1 MAFNSI
7 SNVAIRGISACVPSH
22 IEENIDLQV
31 FKEGEAS
38 RVIAQ
43 TGIERKHTVEPGTT
57 ASDLCVKAADK
68 LLDDLGWEKGTID
81 VIVFVSSSADYV
93 IPPTAC
99 IIQEELELPE
109 TCLSIEIKHGCSG
122 WVVGSNSAA
131 SLIMGGCLK
140 RALLLCGDTSTLL
153 HSPFDKETRPIFGDA
168 GSCTALEF
176 DPTAFALEF
185 EHGTR
190 GKDFKSIYTP
200 VGGCRNAT
208 ITEKDLEFIEYG
220 PNQLRR
226 NIDCRMDGMNVFAFG
241 MSVAPKSVKKLA
253 EKYVLDLE
261 HIDYL
266 LLHQANHY
274 MNEKIR
280 KKLNFSPEKT
290 PYSLHEFGNTSS
302 ASIPVTI
309 ITQCRGDFAAKK
321 INSIGCA
328 FGVGL
333 AWGSVHFQTNKIVCP
348 ELILY

>member
-1 MAFNSI
+1 MAFISI
-7 SNVAIRGISACVPSH
+7 PNVAIRGISACVPSH
-22 IEENIDLQV
+22 VEENIDLPV

-38 RVIAQ
+38 RVIVQ
-43 TGIERKHTVEPGTT
+43 TGIERKHTVESGTT
-57 ASDLCVKAADK
+57 ASDLCVKAANK
-68 LLDDLGWEKGTID
+68 LLEDLGWGKDTID

-93 IPPTAC
+93 VPPTAC
-99 IIQEELELPE
+99 IIQEELGLPE

-122 WVVGSNSAA
+122 WVVGLNSAA

-153 HSPFDKETRPIFGDA
+153 HSPFDKETRPLFGDA

-176 DPTAFALEF
+176 DTIASTLEF

-200 VGGCRNAT
+200 VGGCRNAVT
-208 ITEKDLEFIEYG
+208 AKDLEFIEYG

-226 NIDCRMDGMNVFAFG
+226 NIDCTMDGMNVFAFG
-241 MSVAPKSVKKLA
+241 MSVAPKSVKRLA
-253 EKYVLDLE
+253 EKYVLNLE
-261 HIDYL
+261 QMDYL
-266 LLHQANHY
+266 FLHQANHY

-280 KKLNFSPEKT
+280 KKLNFAPEKT
-290 PYSLHEFGNTSS
+290 PYSLRDFGNTSC

-309 ITQCRGDFAAKK
+309 ITQCSKDFATRKLD
-321 INSIGCA
+321 SIGCA

-333 AWGSVHFQTNKIVCP
+333 AWGSVHFQTNKIVCS
-348 ELILY
+348 ELIFY